1 MSKSKRRE
9 RSGRRFFFGNFNSQ
23 ETVVARFVKRALFC
37 LLLGVDLLVVLQA
50 LEGFFANG
58 RAFRL
63 ALALSAVAL
72 LTVVEGVNL
81 FAAKKHRQKIV
92 CYALDVVAA
101 FAISCAVG
109 NDHLLT
115 IYTILLTEFYLSA
128 NKMFPTM
135 LVCACSILLH
145 GATFWAASAIYENTF
160 PVISNVT
167 RSFSDSVVIFMHFA
181 IVNVAV
187 RFYRQYVRLKQTLK
201 ELDESKAELQKAY
214 DELAEKTALE
224 ERQRIAKDIHDTAG
238 HSITTVIMQTEAAK
252 LIVDSKPEEAKS
264 KIIAA
269 NLQAKHAL
277 EELRDS
283 VHLLSGLGENATI
296 KEALTSIIREST
308 DGTGITV
315 RSEIDEIVVSGEKG
329 RFICNALKEGI
340 SNGLRH
346 GGATAFWFECKR
358 EGDKIC
364 FLLSDNGGGVAG
376 GKPKI
381 GFGLSGMRKNA
392 ERLGG
397 TVGLYTEEGEGFE
410 LRIELP
416 VDKDKERRE
425 EDGKEN

>member
-1 MSKSKRRE
+1 MQGKRRT
-9 RSGRRFFFGNFNSQ
+9 RSRKRFFFSNFNSQ
-23 ETVVARFVKRALFC
+23 ETVVVRFIKRVLLC
-37 LLLGVDLLVVLQA
+37 LLLGVDVLVVLQA
-50 LEGFFANG
+50 LEGYVTSNRIFPFV
-58 RAFRL
+58 
-63 ALALSAVAL
+63 LALSAVTL
-72 LTVVEGVNL
+72 LTAVEGINL
-81 FAAKKHRQKIV
+81 FVAQRQRYKMI
-92 CYALDVVAA
+92 CYALDVLAE
-101 FAISCAVG
+101 FAVSCAVG

-115 IYTILLTEFYLSA
+115 IYIIVLTEFYLSA

-145 GATFWAASAIYENTF
+145 GVTFWVTSAIYENTF

-167 RSFSDSVVIFMHFA
+167 RAFSDSVVIFVHFA
-181 IVNVAV
+181 VVNVAI

-214 DELAEKTALE
+214 DGLAAKTALE

-252 LIVDSKPEEAKS
+252 LIVDSNPEEAKS

-283 VHLLSGLGENATI
+283 VHLLSGLGENATL
-296 KEALTSIIREST
+296 KEALTAILRESS

-315 RSEIDEIVVSGEKG
+315 RSEIDEINASSEKA
-329 RFICNALKEGI
+329 RFVCNALKEGI
-340 SNGLRH
+340 SNGIRH
-346 GGATAFWFECKR
+346 GGATAFWFECKQ
-358 EGDKIC
+358 EGEKIA
-364 FLLSDNGGGVAG
+364 FLLSDNGRGVVG

-381 GFGLSGMRKNA
+381 GFGLSGMQKNA
-392 ERLGG
+392 EKLGG
-397 TVGLYTEEGEGFE
+397 TVSLYSEAEEGFE

-416 VDKDKERRE
+416 VDERERE
-425 EDGKEN
+425 IDDGKEN